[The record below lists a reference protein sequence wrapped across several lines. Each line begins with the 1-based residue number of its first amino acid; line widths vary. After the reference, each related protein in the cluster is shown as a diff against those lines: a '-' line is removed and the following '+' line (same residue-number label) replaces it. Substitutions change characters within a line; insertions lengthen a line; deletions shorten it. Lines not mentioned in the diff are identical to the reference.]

1 MLSRVQSSSGTG
13 FLPSFHTAYP
23 MPRNAP
29 MWFVNGPQPNHHV
42 TVPMP
47 VEGMPE
53 GWTARV
59 LCLHRDDGTVEVY
72 LPLLKYFRAH
82 RTRSSSWQDTAA
94 QAVGLL
100 WDYAVVTKDRYPDRS
115 LRDLFRDFATSLATG
130 TIRTDASDATGL
142 FWPATPYAR
151 CKGLIKAIEGFA
163 AWCDY
168 EEPGSSPIAPVVV
181 PLVPHTG
188 EHVTA
193 MLRWSRQ
200 REMSMLKHISHAPR
214 STRKSTI
221 DHGASPSGHSPE
233 PVKFFPPEH
242 AGRLLWEGYKIPGA
256 EGKSNIFLRYNVR
269 NMMIALLDGWGG
281 LRRSEGLHLWI
292 QDVVEDPNDLD
303 HALVVLNHPSESKV
317 EFTNPVSGAIETV
330 TRKDLLKRQYGLTPR
345 NEVTRGSYHVG
356 WKGMDLDQNYQACI
370 FWIDPDA
377 GSLFWALYWGYLKY
391 VRGPIM
397 ARRLELDGRDHPFL
411 FVSANGDENGE
422 GSLLPGEPYSEGAY
436 ERSHEAAVVRIG
448 LEHRKYLGTTTH
460 GLRHLYG
467 QTLANLGVPPQ
478 VIKKGLHHRNYL
490 SQVPY
495 TMPGNA
501 KTNEQL
507 RSAQGKIARGE
518 TRAIA
523 PIASSTAEA
532 LLKIREF
539 VTGGGFGGGY

>member
-1 MLSRVQSSSGTG
+1 LAALS
-13 FLPSFHTAYP
+13 
-23 MPRNAP
+23 PR
-29 MWFVNGPQPNHHV
+29 W
-42 TVPMP
+42 
-47 VEGMPE
+47 
-53 GWTARV
+53 
-59 LCLHRDDGTVEVY
+59 D
-72 LPLLKYFRAH
+72 
-82 RTRSSSWQDTAA
+82 TRETFSI
-94 QAVGLL
+94 V
-100 WDYAVVTKDRYPDRS
+100 
-115 LRDLFRDFATSLATG
+115 RDFATSLATG
-130 TIRTDASDATGL
+130 TIQTDASDTTGL

-151 CKGLIKAIEGFA
+151 CKGLIKAIGGFA

-193 MLRWSRQ
+193 MLRWSPQ

-214 STRKSTI
+214 STKKSTI
-221 DHGASPSGHSPE
+221 DHGASPSGHGPE

-242 AGRLLWEGYKIPGA
+242 AERLLWEGYKIPGA

-281 LRRSEGLHLWI
+281 LRRSEGLHLWL
-292 QDVVEDPNDLD
+292 QDVVEDPNNLD

-317 EFTNPVSGAIETV
+317 GFTNPVTGAEEFV
-330 TRKDLLKRQYGLTPR
+330 TRKELLKRQYGLLPR

-397 ARRLELDGRDHPFL
+397 ARRMELGGRDHPFL
-411 FVSANGDENGE
+411 FVSANGDESGE
-422 GSLLPGEPYSEGAY
+422 GSVLPGEPYSESAY

-495 TMPGNA
+495 TVPGNA

-507 RSAQGKIARGE
+507 RLAQGMIARGE
-518 TRAIA
+518 IR
-523 PIASSTAEA
+523 PSHRSLLQPRRHCSRSGSSCREEASVADTELTFMATDLIDGAYFNASEDRFALIPSRSDEPLDLQQIVEDLIRRHAETEP
-532 LLKIREF
+532 RGQERDRR
-539 VTGGGFGGGY
+539 